1 MRRSSFIL
9 WSTSAFAIAVAATP
23 ATAQTDPATPPD
35 PAVEAQTQPAPVQGS
50 PQTDDA
56 VQTAAG
62 ADQATDDSE
71 TIVVTGLRRSLQT
84 SQNIKRN
91 SDQIVDV
98 IVAEDIGKLPDRT
111 VSEALARVPGVTV
124 ERASG
129 EAGDVFVRGLRDP
142 ATTYN
147 GRDIFTAEVR
157 HVAPQ
162 DFPAGGVAALE
173 VFKSQTAEQ
182 IEGNLAGLINVRS
195 RRPFDFGGLEVAGS
209 ANATYADLAKDW
221 AWNGNLLVSNRW
233 DVGDGGEVGALLN
246 VSYTELTYN
255 DNIRFNSGDFFGI
268 NPDPNNPGAYCDNF
282 DAGCLGS
289 PPPGNVPGVTVR
301 VPAGVGLFQND
312 GKRWRPSANAA
323 LQWKV
328 NPDLQLYVD
337 GLYQGFRRE
346 VSDRLM
352 FVPLFDSASY
362 TNVVLGESGDLYD
375 YPESLTARARCCV
388 PDGFQAATW
397 EKTNTYQVAV
407 GGIYDTD
414 RVRVGVDLA
423 RTDSQFDLSIYSV
436 DYRLTASPTVDVEF
450 DGDGDGGAQ
459 FDFTGVDPSNLDNYL
474 YRGFFDR
481 HLTAKGDDFQ
491 GRLDVTFKD
500 IATWVPAIDVGMRFN
515 NRDAGFTNAERYS
528 TMNDNQPWANLPLDF
543 NTVTW
548 RFRDNNQGV
557 TQLVMPSYDSIRDSI
572 GELRAIAGFAS
583 GRPQA
588 GAADDR
594 SGPFDDYTANEK
606 GLAGYGQVRYGFDL
620 GAIPIDGVIGMRAIR
635 TSFQLDSVVNNQ
647 GVISPLTIKNNY
659 TDYLPNVSLRAH
671 FTPQIQA
678 RAAYTETRKRP
689 DFGQLNPGLR
699 LDPPPGPGQV
709 RTGSGGNPFLKP
721 ILSNNYDMSLE
732 YYFSRTGFAALALF
746 RRDVSNFIVN
756 FEAIQ
761 DVPGVGPVRVFG
773 PANTNKGRLQG
784 AEAQF
789 RTFFDFEG
797 VPQWAKGFGTEL
809 NLTYIDNRL
818 DAPPNFVDQSDIAF
832 PDVSKWSYNLVGFY
846 EQGRLTARVAYNYRS
861 KYVQFYENRANSV
874 AGEFTKGVSR
884 LDASIG
890 YTLNDNLTVAA
901 DVSNILGK
909 PFRNFR
915 TTEDGVVFP
924 RDVRYEERVYSIGVR
939 ARLGGGRPRSAEP
952 APAVLPPPPP
962 PTVVEPAPVVEQP
975 APPPPPPAPSGERG

>member
-1 MRRSSFIL
+1 MRRSSFIFC
-9 WSTSAFAIAVAATP
+9 STSALAIAVTAAP
-23 ATAQTDPATPPD
+23 ASAQVSDPAAPVDPAAEAQTSPAPD
-35 PAVEAQTQPAPVQGS
+35 PAAGQAT
-50 PQTDDA
+50 TDD
-56 VQTAAG
+56 
-62 ADQATDDSE
+62 DE

-84 SQNIKRN
+84 SQNIKKN

-98 IVAEDIGKLPDRT
+98 VVAEDIGKLPDRT

-124 ERASG
+124 ERASA

-147 GRDIFTAEVR
+147 GRDIFTAEAR
-157 HVAPQ
+157 SVAPQ

-173 VFKSQTAEQ
+173 VFKSQTADQ

-195 RRPFDFGGLEVAGS
+195 RRPFDFAGLEIAGS
-209 ANATYADLAKDW
+209 VNATYADLAKDW
-221 AWNGNLLVSNRW
+221 AWNGNLLVSDRW
-233 DVGDGGEVGALLN
+233 NVGDGGEVGALLN

-268 NPDPNNPGAYCDNF
+268 NPDPNNPGSYCDNF
-282 DAGCLGS
+282 DAGCLGF

-301 VPAGVGLFQND
+301 VPVGVGLFQND
-312 GKRWRPSANAA
+312 GTRWRPSANAA

-328 NPDLQLYVD
+328 NPDLELYAD

-346 VSDRLM
+346 VSDRQL

-362 TNVVLGESGDLYD
+362 TNVVIGESGDLYD
-375 YPESLTARARCCV
+375 YPASLISRTRCCV
-388 PDGFQAATW
+388 PDGFQAATY
-397 EKTNTYQVAV
+397 EKTNTYQGAF
-407 GGIYDTD
+407 GGVYDTD
-414 RVRVGVDLA
+414 RVRVAVDLA
-423 RTDSQFDLSIYSV
+423 HTKSQFDLSIYSV
-436 DYRLTASPTVDVEF
+436 DYRLNASPTVNVEF
-450 DGDGDGGAQ
+450 DGGGDGGAQ
-459 FDFTGVDPSNLDNYL
+459 FDFTGVDVGDINSYL

-481 HLTAKGDDFQ
+481 HLTAKGNDIQ
-491 GRLDVTFKD
+491 GRLDVTFKN
-500 IATWVPAIDVGMRFN
+500 IASWVPAIDIGMRYN
-515 NRDAGFTNAERYS
+515 DRDAGFTNAERYS
-528 TMNDNQPWANLPLDF
+528 TRGENQPWANLPLDF
-543 NTVTW
+543 NTITW
-548 RFRDNNQGV
+548 RFRDDQQGL
-557 TQLVMPSYDSIRDSI
+557 TQLVMPSYDSIRGSI
-572 GELRAIAGFAS
+572 DELRVIAGFAP
-583 GRPQA
+583 GRPVA

-594 SGPFDDYTANEK
+594 SGPFDDYNANEK
-606 GLAGYGQVRYGFDL
+606 GLTGYGQIRYNFDA
-620 GAIPIDGVIGMRAIR
+620 GAIPIDGVVGLRAIR
-635 TSFQLDSVVNNQ
+635 TSFQLDGVVNNN

-659 TDYLPNVSLRAH
+659 TDYLPNLSIRAH
-671 FTPQIQA
+671 LSSQLQV

-709 RTGSGGNPFLKP
+709 RTGSGGNPFLRP

-732 YYFSRTGFAALALF
+732 YYFSRSGFAALALF

-761 DVPGVGPVRVFG
+761 DIPGVGPVRVFG
-773 PANTNKGRLQG
+773 PANTNKGKIQG

-789 RTFFDFEG
+789 RTFLDFDG

-809 NLTYIDNRL
+809 NVTYIDNSL
-818 DAPPNFVDQSDIAF
+818 DAPPNFVDQSAIAF

-861 KYVQFYENRANSV
+861 KYVQFYENRTNSV

-890 YTLNDNLTVAA
+890 FNLTDNLTIAA

-924 RDVRYEERVYSIGVR
+924 RDVRYEERVYSFGVR
-939 ARLGGGRPRSAEP
+939 ARLGGGRPHSAEP
-952 APAVLPPPPP
+952 APVVLPPPPP
-962 PTVVEPAPVVEQP
+962 PVVEPAPVVEEP
-975 APPPPPPAPSGERG
+975 APPPPPPPSGERG